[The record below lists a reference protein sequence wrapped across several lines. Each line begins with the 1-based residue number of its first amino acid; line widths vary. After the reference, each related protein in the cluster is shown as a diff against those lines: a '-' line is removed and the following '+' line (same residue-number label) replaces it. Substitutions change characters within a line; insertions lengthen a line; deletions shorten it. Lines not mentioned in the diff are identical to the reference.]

1 MAELGVNVDHIA
13 TLRQARLPK
22 GERARAGSVYPD
34 PVRAA
39 GVALRAGASSIVMH
53 LREDRRHIQDLDL
66 FRLRR
71 AVKGRVNMEMSVAPS
86 VVRVALRLRPDQV
99 TLVPERRQERT
110 TEGGLDL
117 TRKTAAMKRLIRACA
132 ARRIEVSLFID
143 PSPRQVRLARQ
154 LGAQAIEL
162 HTGDYA
168 NALTASARRRELGRL
183 KAATRL
189 GLSLGLA
196 VHAGHGLDYRNTAAV
211 AAIPGMGELNIGYSI
226 ISRSLDTGL
235 QRAVTDM
242 LALVR
247 RASKGR
253 S

>member
-1 MAELGVNVDHIA
+1 MAELGVNVDHVA
-13 TLRQARLPK
+13 TLRQARLPR
-22 GERARAGSVYPD
+22 GERARPGSVYPD
-34 PVRAA
+34 PVEAA
-39 GVALRAGASSIVMH
+39 RTALRCGASSIVMH
-53 LREDRRHIQDLDL
+53 LREDRRHIQDHDL

-71 AVKGRVNMEMSVAPS
+71 AVRGRVNMEMSIAPS

-117 TRKTAAMKRLIRACA
+117 TRKTAHLERLIRSFT
-132 ARRIEVSLFID
+132 ARGITVSLFID
-143 PSPRQVRLARQ
+143 PASRQVRLARR

-168 NALTASARRRELGRL
+168 NARTVTARRRELARL
-183 KAATRL
+183 RAATRL
-189 GLSLGLA
+189 GLGLGLS

-226 ISRSLDTGL
+226 ISRSLGTGL
-235 QRAVTDM
+235 SKAVVDM
-242 LALVR
+242 LAIVQ
-247 RASKGR
+247 RASR
-253 S
+253 SGA